1 MMLTLSN
8 KIQNIQSYIL
18 KNRLNYYV
26 SKGKFICENRFEKD
40 IFTSPLN
47 NFVLFNGSFYISD
60 WNGKYFV
67 FDSNGNSSDEGNGKA
82 FINCSNYYLFYQF
95 MDGSS
100 ICEGLLNKQNETL
113 MLSLTPRKRYVNDS
127 NEKTFFYIDNDSIKS
142 FSILES
148 KINWDFNYNVFPT
161 IPNKDFLNPLNP
173 WEVKKIIGII
183 DGKLW
188 LAMNHRT
195 IFALSILNGDLIF
208 NISNIPDF
216 HKTEVHDSIP
226 LPEATYILEDEN
238 KLIGFIGRYY
248 WEINATNG
256 EIQITDKTVDFLNEK
271 ISNDNEKFVLDKEL
285 IFFINN
291 SSQICCFN
299 RKTHFIDW
307 RYSFDKIEPEY
318 RIQLIEI
325 QGNRNKLGV
334 KDLNNNLYIFEET
347 IS

>member
-1 MMLTLSN
+1 MKM
-8 KIQNIQSYIL
+8 Q
-18 KNRLNYYV
+18 
-26 SKGKFICENRFEKD
+26 
-40 IFTSPLN
+40 
-47 NFVLFNGSFYISD
+47 ISEV
-60 WNGKYFV
+60 Y
-67 FDSNGNSSDEGNGKA
+67 S
-82 FINCSNYYLFYQF
+82 Q
-95 MDGSS
+95 
-100 ICEGLLNKQNETL
+100 
-113 MLSLTPRKRYVNDS
+113 
-127 NEKTFFYIDNDSIKS
+127 IKS
-142 FSILES
+142 FKFYDSKKIVFNNLHEIFIDKIKVLES
-148 KINWDFNYNVFPT
+148 EISLQEINLNKNYFFIVDSHGKNTHLIIDNYSVKKFEFQILQICDNYIITNERIDNQKVNICRELNSSKELFQFNTLSSVNLYLDEKLIRFNRKNNIIECYKLPYQIPIWNFDVNDFPK
-161 IPNKDFLNPLNP
+161 IPNKDFINPLNP

-334 KDLNNNLYIFEET
+334 KDLNNNLYILESEL
-347 IS
+347 